1 MGVFD
6 TAADWLEF
14 GRPGERAA
22 EEEAARLGVL
32 VWDVGGRRAYE
43 RQDPDVYRLSLVGA
57 DSLLTY
63 EVVGF
68 DGAWLR

>member
-14 GRPGERAA
+14 GRPGEQSAA
-22 EEEAARLGVL
+22 AEAARFGSLL
-32 VWDVGGRRAYE
+32 WDVGGRRAYE
-43 RQDPDVYRLSLVGA
+43 RQDGDAYRLSLVGA
-57 DSLLTY
+57 GSVLSY
-63 EVVGF
+63 EVVGV